1 MSPTSASETLAWRC
15 AAVTGA
21 GRGFGEQAAFE
32 LARLGAAV
40 AVLDVDAD
48 AAERCAARLSRAGA
62 RALALAC
69 DVSDDDAVQRAFE
82 QAGAELAPVDI
93 LVNNAGIVSTT
104 PFLELTVKEFDRVL
118 AVDYTSMWSCCR
130 AVVPGMVERR
140 FGRIVNI
147 SSVAGKRGG
156 GFLGRSAYAA
166 AKAGVIGFT
175 KALARELAPY
185 GVTVNAIAPGA
196 MDTEMTRA
204 LNDDPAL
211 LARVLSVVP
220 LGRRG
225 AIQDV
230 ADAVAFL
237 SSDLSSYL
245 TGETLNV
252 DGGVTME

>member
-1 MSPTSASETLAWRC
+1 MTADPPSETLTGRC

-21 GRGFGEQAAFE
+21 GRGFGEQAAME
-32 LARLGAAV
+32 LAKLGAAV

-48 AAERCAARLSRAGA
+48 AAERCSARLSEGGA
-62 RALALAC
+62 PALALTC
-69 DVSDDDAVQRAFE
+69 DVSDDDAVQRAFA
-82 QAGAELAPVDI
+82 QAGAELGPVDI
-93 LVNNAGIVSTT
+93 LVNNAGIVSST
-104 PFLELTVKEFDRVL
+104 PFLELTAEEFDRVL

-130 AVVPGMVERR
+130 AVAPGMVERR

-166 AKAGVIGFT
+166 AKAAVIGFT

-204 LNDDPAL
+204 LSDDPAL

-225 AIQDV
+225 VIQDV

-237 SSDLSSYL
+237 SSDLSAYL

>member
-1 MSPTSASETLAWRC
+1 L
-15 AAVTGA
+15 
-21 GRGFGEQAAFE
+21 
-32 LARLGAAV
+32 
-40 AVLDVDAD
+40 
-48 AAERCAARLSRAGA
+48 
-62 RALALAC
+62 
-69 DVSDDDAVQRAFE
+69 
-82 QAGAELAPVDI
+82 
-93 LVNNAGIVSTT
+93 LVNAAGNTSSSS
-104 PFLELTVKEFDRVL
+104 FLELERDEWDETLHSHLRSTFVTCRLL
-118 AVDYTSMWSCCR
+118 A
-130 AVVPGMVERR
+130 PGMVERGD
-140 FGRIVNI
+140 GRIVNVA
-147 SSVAGKRGG
+147 SVAGKRGG

-166 AKAGVIGFT
+166 AKAAVIGFT

-185 GVTVNAIAPGA
+185 GVTVNAVAPGA

-204 LNDDPAL
+204 LNDDPEL

-225 AIQDV
+225 VIQDV